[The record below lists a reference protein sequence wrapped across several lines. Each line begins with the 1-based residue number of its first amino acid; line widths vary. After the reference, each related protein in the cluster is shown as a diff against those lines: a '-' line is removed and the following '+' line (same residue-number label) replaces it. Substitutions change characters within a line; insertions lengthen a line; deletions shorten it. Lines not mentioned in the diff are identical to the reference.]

1 MLKHTNK
8 YVKNILPEK
17 WEKEVLMVKKMKLFP
32 KGKKNP
38 EATHKGATAEL
49 RKLPRNI
56 STKTASIRNEIFK
69 KLLHIF

>member
-1 MLKHTNK
+1 
-8 YVKNILPEK
+8 
-17 WEKEVLMVKKMKLFP
+17 MKLFP